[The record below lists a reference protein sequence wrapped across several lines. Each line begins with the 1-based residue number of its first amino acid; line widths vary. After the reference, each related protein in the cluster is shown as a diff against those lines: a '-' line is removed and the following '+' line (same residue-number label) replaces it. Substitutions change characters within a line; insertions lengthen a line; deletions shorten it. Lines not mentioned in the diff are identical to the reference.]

1 MKFLAAVVT
10 AVAATGTQ
18 QVIFDSYAPASV
30 GSFGTPI
37 SAEQGIAVQ
46 FRSLDLCGV
55 PMTLDY
61 VNFTVSTENIDNNST
76 WLQVDLC
83 PAVNG
88 TTTLSRASMT
98 CACGLVGLP
107 NCTAN
112 THEVQRFPLT
122 TVAKRIQYQWIPNY
136 TVVLQPSTR
145 YWFVVLSNAEKINH
159 AAIWMDGLKRFTKE
173 NDPNDDVLSAFTLS
187 DAGDWAADP
196 PTNNRT
202 VPSMQVVASS
212 N

>member
-83 PAVNG
+83 PAVN
-88 TTTLSRASMT
+88 
-98 CACGLVGLP
+98 GLP

>member
-88 TTTLSRASMT
+88 
-98 CACGLVGLP
+98 LP

-122 TVAKRIQYQWIPNY
+122 TVAKRSQYQWIPNY

-187 DAGDWAADP
+187 DAGEWAADP

>member
-10 AVAATGTQ
+10 AVAAAGTQ

-37 SAEQGIAVQ
+37 AAEQGIAVQ
-46 FRSLDLCGV
+46 FRSLDSCGV

-88 TTTLSRASMT
+88 
-98 CACGLVGLP
+98 LP

-112 THEVQRFPLT
+112 THELQRFPLT
-122 TVAKRIQYQWIPNY
+122 AVAKRIQYQWIPNY
-136 TVVLQPSTR
+136 NVVLQPSTR
-145 YWFVVLSNAEKINH
+145 YWFVVLSNAEKLNH

-196 PTNNRT
+196 ATNNRT